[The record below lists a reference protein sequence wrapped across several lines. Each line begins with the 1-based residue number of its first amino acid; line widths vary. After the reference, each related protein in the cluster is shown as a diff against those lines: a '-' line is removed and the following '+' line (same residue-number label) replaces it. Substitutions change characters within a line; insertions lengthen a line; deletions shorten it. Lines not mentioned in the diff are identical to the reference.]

1 MTKVKRSLAVG
12 VGVISVLVSIGGGVA
27 QAAASSTLTA
37 SGARVVCNTPG
48 TGNTTVWGKCWN
60 NGTRTGKARLV
71 FWCKNMIGNG
81 SKQKSTGW
89 KSIKPGKTVKFV
101 GECTFKARNPDFQI
115 R

>member
-1 MTKVKRSLAVG
+1 MNKITRSLAIG
-12 VGVISVLVSIGGGVA
+12 VGAISVLVSIGGGVA
-27 QAAASSTLTA
+27 QAATSSASTER
-37 SGARVVCNTPG
+37 GARVSCNAPG

-60 NGTRTGKARLV
+60 NGNRTGQARLV

-81 SKQKSTGW
+81 SQQKSTGW
-89 KSIKPGKTVKFV
+89 KDIKPGKTVKFV